1 MKTASEKVQAIIAA
15 AAPNLAGKSDFYDV
29 SAQVAR
35 EQKFYGMISDPFS
48 GKPITSIQE
57 LNDLIVKLDSDSNYS
72 FGALLPSGSENGGKV
87 EQILSKK
94 YNLKATSKT
103 RFTETEQIRVK
114 ELLQEIADQALAAL
128 PRDKKLLNGI
138 EAQFEQKFLTQLM
151 MAMNG
156 ISIKNSYMTIFTSK
170 SLYKPSSLNAD
181 IYEALNLDELP
192 KDIKVVDIVS
202 NIAGKG
208 KIDNKGNMG
217 KGGTKRREGTQVMY
231 SSGKQRYVTQVIINP
246 DLNKFSEVAFQNIHK
261 LAEQLGLLDENNTAE
276 ENTGGG
282 TTSPMDVPAEVW
294 RADVFQA
301 ISESLGGKYKNILL
315 QDKNGEYGELFNK
328 YHLGDEIA
336 LGRSTSVLRG
346 FMGELRGILIVDALL
361 PNARGSLMG
370 TAKVT
375 LTNSLASESAPVDM
389 MVELL
394 NEVGRPYGFQIKNT
408 SELDSYRWGNFREK
422 AGMTVPNFYI
432 ERLQQV
438 LNDSEED
445 FFGSYVYNQPIDDDL
460 EYKNI
465 YAGFQST
472 FNSKFVP
479 VYKKL
484 ALYIIRQITKINND
498 NSLFNGT
505 MMNDFFL
512 MNNKIIPASSF
523 YQAINDQN
531 DNLINSTFGLDPAPS
546 GGYYHYGDDPDN
558 INYANYAGQ
567 ARIKYTIDVKYQM
580 LLRSA
585 YNAS

>member
-1 MKTASEKVQAIIAA
+1 MKSASEKVQAIIAA

-35 EQKFYGMISDPFS
+35 EQQFYGMISDPFT
-48 GKPITSIQE
+48 GHPINSIQE
-57 LNDLIVKLDSDSNYS
+57 LNDLILKLDADSNYG

-87 EQILSKK
+87 EQILSRK

-103 RFTETEQIRVK
+103 RFSETEQIRVK
-114 ELLQEIADQALAAL
+114 ALLQEIADQALAAL
-128 PRDKKLLNGI
+128 PRDAKLMNNI
-138 EAQFEQKFLTQLM
+138 SEQVEQKFLTQLF

-156 ISIKNSYMTIFTSK
+156 ISVKNSYMTVFTK
-170 SLYKPSSLNAD
+170 MSLYKPSSINAK
-181 IYEALNLDELP
+181 IYEALNIDELP

-208 KIDNKGNMG
+208 RTN
-217 KGGTKRREGTQVMY
+217 RREGTQIQY
-231 SSGKQRYVTQVIINP
+231 SGKKVVKVIINP
-246 DLNKFSEVAFQNIHK
+246 DLNKFSEAAFKAIHQF
-261 LAEQLGLLDENNTAE
+261 AEDLGLLDEGNDSGETA
-276 ENTGGG
+276 GGG
-282 TTSPMDVPAEVW
+282 TTSPMDVPADEW

-301 ISESLGGKYKNILL
+301 ISETLGGKYKNIFL
-315 QDKNGEYGELFNK
+315 QDENGEYGALFNK

-375 LTNSLASESAPVDM
+375 LANSLASESAPVDM

-408 SELDSYRWGNFREK
+408 SELGSYRWGNFREK

-438 LNDSEED
+438 LNTSEED
-445 FFGSYVYNQPIDDDL
+445 FFGSYVYNQPIDDNL
-460 EYKNI
+460 KYRNI
-465 YAGFQST
+465 YGGFQST

-484 ALYIIRQITKINND
+484 ALYIIRQITKLNND

-512 MNNKIIPASSF
+512 MNNKIVPASSF

-531 DNLINSTFGLDPAPS
+531 DNLINSSFSLDPAPS
-546 GGYYHYGDDPDN
+546 GGYYHYGDDPDS
-558 INYANYAGQ
+558 INYASYAGQ

-580 LLRSA
+580 LLQSA

>member
-1 MKTASEKVQAIIAA
+1 MKSASEKVQAIIAA

-35 EQKFYGMISDPFS
+35 EQRFYEMICDPFT

-57 LNDLIVKLDSDSNYS
+57 LNDLIVKLDADPNYG

-87 EQILSKK
+87 EQILSKT

-103 RFTETEQIRVK
+103 RFSEMEQIRVK
-114 ELLQEIADQALAAL
+114 ALLQELADQALAAL
-128 PRDKKLLNGI
+128 PNDSKLMDSIN
-138 EAQFEQKFLTQLM
+138 EQVEQKFLTQLV

-156 ISIKNSYMTIFTSK
+156 ISIKSSYMTVFTKMSMV
-170 SLYKPSSLNAD
+170 KPSSINAK
-181 IYEALNLDELP
+181 IYEALNIDELP

-208 KIDNKGNMG
+208 RTG
-217 KGGTKRREGTQVMY
+217 RREGTQIQY
-231 SSGKQRYVTQVIINP
+231 SGGKKQYVTKVIINP
-246 DLNKFSEVAFQNIHK
+246 DLNKFSEAAFKSIHQF
-261 LAEQLGLLDENNTAE
+261 AEQLGLLDETDTE

-282 TTSPMDVPAEVW
+282 TTSPMDVSADEW

-301 ISESLGGKYKNILL
+301 ISESLGGRYKNILL
-315 QDKNGEYGELFNK
+315 QDENGEYSALFNK
-328 YHLGDEIA
+328 YRIAEEIA

-375 LTNSLASESAPVDM
+375 LAHSLASESAPVDM

-438 LNDSEED
+438 LNASEED
-445 FFGSYVYNQPIDDDL
+445 FFGSYVYNQPIDDNVK
-460 EYKNI
+460 YHNI
-465 YAGFQST
+465 YSGFQST
-472 FNSKFVP
+472 FEAKFVP

-484 ALYIIRQITKINND
+484 ALYIIRQITKLKND
-498 NSLFNGT
+498 NSLFGGT

-523 YQAINDQN
+523 YQAINNQN
-531 DNLINSTFGLDPAPS
+531 DSLINSSFSLDPAPK
-546 GGYYHYGDDPDN
+546 GGYYHYGDDPDE
-558 INYANYAGQ
+558 INYGSYAGQ
-567 ARIKYTIDVKYQM
+567 ARIKYTIDVKYSM

-585 YNAS
+585 YNIS

>member
-1 MKTASEKVQAIIAA
+1 MKSASEKVQAIIAA

-48 GKPITSIQE
+48 GKPVTSIQE
-57 LNDLIVKLDSDSNYS
+57 LNNLIVKLDSDSNYG

-87 EQILSKK
+87 EQILSKT

-103 RFTETEQIRVK
+103 RFSETEQIRVK
-114 ELLQEIADQALAAL
+114 ALLQEIANQALAAL
-128 PRDKKLLNGI
+128 PQDAKLVNTI
-138 EAQFEQKFLTQLM
+138 NEQVEQKFLTQLF

-156 ISIKNSYMTIFTSK
+156 ISVKNSYMTVFTK
-170 SLYKPSSLNAD
+170 MSLYKPSSINAK
-181 IYEALNLDELP
+181 IYEALNIDELP

-208 KIDNKGNMG
+208 RTG
-217 KGGTKRREGTQVMY
+217 RRAGTQIQY
-231 SSGKQRYVTQVIINP
+231 SGKEVVKVTIDP
-246 DLNKFSEVAFQNIHK
+246 DLNKFSEAAFKAVHQF
-261 LAEQLGLLDENNTAE
+261 AEDLGLLDETNTTE

-315 QDKNGEYGELFNK
+315 QDENGEYNALFNK
-328 YHLGDEIA
+328 YHLADEIA

-375 LTNSLASESAPVDM
+375 LANSLASESAPVDM

-438 LNDSEED
+438 LNSSEED
-445 FFGSYVYNQPIDDDL
+445 FFGSYVYNQPIDDNVK
-460 EYKNI
+460 YKNI
-465 YAGFQST
+465 YGGFQST
-472 FNSKFVP
+472 FESKFVP

-484 ALYIIRQITKINND
+484 ALYIIRQITKLRND
-498 NSLFNGT
+498 NSLFGGT

-523 YQAINDQN
+523 YQAINNQD
-531 DNLINSTFGLDPAPS
+531 DNLINSSFSLDPAPT
-546 GGYYHYGDDPDN
+546 GGYYHYGDDPDS
-558 INYANYAGQ
+558 INYGSYAGQ

-585 YNAS
+585 YSIS